1 VHRTKV
7 LDDELDYFSVDSNR
21 WLTEGQ
27 RGGLRKREEELRDI
41 KYGSRRNKAITL
53 DFAGRR
59 VVEEDSQ
66 VGEFWLSDGL

>member
-1 VHRTKV
+1 MHRTKV

-27 RGGLRKREEELRDI
+27 RGALRKREEELRDI

-66 VGEFWLSDGL
+66 VGEFQLSDGL